1 MRACH
6 LALLLSLAMPL
17 AASATQ
23 SFQPMETGLQPLF
36 DRMTE
41 IRSEQRALIKRL
53 EGAFASPESKARVQ
67 ADYQALEKERQ
78 CIEKEIMRAAH
89 LQNSGLV
96 NYALQTHS
104 SGSPFDSGALRQ
116 TD

>member
-1 MRACH
+1 MRSSH
-6 LALLLSLAMPL
+6 FALLVALVMPV
-17 AASATQ
+17 AAWASQ

-41 IRSEQRALIKRL
+41 IRSEQRALIKRMDRV
-53 EGAFASPESKARVQ
+53 FTDSESKARAQ

-78 CIEKEIMRAAH
+78 CIEKEIMRATH

>member
-1 MRACH
+1 MRFSHC
-6 LALLLSLAMPL
+6 ALLVALAMPI
-17 AASATQ
+17 AAWASQ

-41 IRSEQRALIKRL
+41 IRSAQRALIKRMDS
-53 EGAFASPESKARVQ
+53 AFTDAESKARAQ

-78 CIEKEIMRAAH
+78 CIEKEIMRATH

-104 SGSPFDSGALRQ
+104 SGSRFDSGALRQ